1 VIKLLQDCETNW
13 HLPFIDDVITAAT
26 NLVVLMMRKP
36 TDYETVN
43 STHQQID
50 EYQASKTC
58 ISDSLNRA
66 DFIKS
71 CLLNGP
77 PSSNQHSTRTLFD
90 WLMEYDMDYGAMGVK
105 VNIYLIIGLSASIK
119 GGVWC

>member
-77 PSSNQHSTRTLFD
+77 PSSNQHPTLNTHS
-90 WLMEYDMDYGAMGVK
+90 L
-105 VNIYLIIGLSASIK
+105 
-119 GGVWC
+119 